1 MTALWIVGIVLFL
14 LLVIFLSRVGA
25 EVVFGAETGVTL
37 RLGPV
42 RVQVLPRKEK
52 TKKPK
57 KEKPPKKRKEEKPK
71 KEMPKI
77 TVRAILRGLPELWGI
92 AKKGL
97 RMTFRRIRIS
107 PMEISA
113 VIGGEDPADTAILYG
128 KLNAAMWTVMPRLE
142 EWIHIPDPH
151 IHMEMDFTAE
161 ETKVS
166 GTVGASYRIGDLL
179 AIGFAAAGPVLK
191 FGIPFLRKQKAIKKA
206 EAAKLAAEQA
216 EKKADASDK
225 AA

>member
-25 EVVFGAETGVTL
+25 EMVFGAETGVTL

-52 TKKPK
+52 AKKPK

-77 TVRAILRGLPELWGI
+77 TGRAILRGLPELWGI
-92 AKKGL
+92 AKRGL

-113 VIGGEDPADTAILYG
+113 VIGGEARRT
-128 KLNAAMWTVMPRLE
+128 R
-142 EWIHIPDPH
+142 
-151 IHMEMDFTAE
+151 
-161 ETKVS
+161 
-166 GTVGASYRIGDLL
+166 
-179 AIGFAAAGPVLK
+179 
-191 FGIPFLRKQKAIKKA
+191 PFSTESSTLPCGR
-206 EAAKLAAEQA
+206 
-216 EKKADASDK
+216 
-225 AA
+225 